1 VVGADRAVCALGGNP
16 IWGLC
21 CVEGLVALFLPVAQK
36 QQRTFWFVP
45 SRGGRLPVV
54 RLNPPWCLTVS
65 LMMIFIG
72 TLFCN
77 LLEDAMRLHP
87 QPITC
92 PPPCIVTLLP
102 RGSSMVRMHRP
113 GLSRSSPE
121 GAVIPRRWCLR
132 SLRFWWG
139 GTVKSKMRSI
149 TSITSIT
156 LVRQPRRRRGGV
168 GALCQRR
175 GAGGGGR

>member
-1 VVGADRAVCALGGNP
+1 MVGADRAVCALGGNP

-21 CVEGLVALFLPVAQK
+21 CVEGLMALFLPVAQK

-54 RLNPPWCLTVS
+54 RLNPPWCLFVS
-65 LMMIFIG
+65 L
-72 TLFCN
+72 
-77 LLEDAMRLHP
+77 
-87 QPITC
+87 TC